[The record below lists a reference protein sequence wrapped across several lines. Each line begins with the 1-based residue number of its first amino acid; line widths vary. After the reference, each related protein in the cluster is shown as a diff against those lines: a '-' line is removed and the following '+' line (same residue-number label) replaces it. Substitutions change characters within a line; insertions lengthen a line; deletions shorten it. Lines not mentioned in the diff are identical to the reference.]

1 MLKYFILFVGYFVSV
16 QASHASCFN
25 YEESGGSGPTVLM
38 CIGDSCGETA
48 ATLECASS
56 GRAQFGFDNGV
67 SIECLEQG
75 GVSECA
81 ISLGSR
87 RVLDK
92 EVTCTNLTDEPVCRG
107 LPTPCDAYMGTIRTG
122 FEAAS
127 ESERMDAQ
135 AVLQFMLYYMNFDAI
150 PAQPAE
156 IDGMWGN
163 RTEAAFRQFCAND
176 LIRMCTQNPGRLTEQ
191 EAYDVTH
198 SLTDLLEVLG
208 DQADM

>member
-1 MLKYFILFVGYFVSV
+1 MCVG
-16 QASHASCFN
+16 
-25 YEESGGSGPTVLM
+25 G
-38 CIGDSCGETA
+38 SCGETA
-48 ATLECASS
+48 ATFECANS
-56 GRAQFGFDNGV
+56 GGAQFGFDNGV

-81 ISLGSR
+81 ISLGRR

-107 LPTPCDAYMGTIRTG
+107 LPTPCDAYMGTIRAG
-122 FEAAS
+122 FEASS

-135 AVLQFMLYYMNFDAI
+135 AVLQFMRYYMNFDAI

-156 IDGMWGN
+156 IDGRWGR

-176 LIRMCTQNPGRLTEQ
+176 LIRIWTQSPGRLNEQ
-191 EAYDVTH
+191 EAYNLTR
-198 SLTDLLEVLG
+198 SFTDLLEMLG
-208 DQADM
+208 DREDM